1 MQVLV
6 CAILAVLP
14 LVRAGAH
21 PVYEAATAQA
31 TAVAF
36 IAHMYEEYS
45 WETKDSGS
53 PGKKPLFSAPAAE
66 LQRFFDARLT
76 KAILADRACEARVQ
90 GECNLD
96 FDPMWN
102 SQDPGGVTVQVVS
115 TRDSMVVQARL
126 HYPYDKETRVV
137 TYRMRNTPA
146 GLRIA
151 DMSAP
156 RWPSLLELLQQPVR

>member
-1 MQVLV
+1 M
-6 CAILAVLP
+6 LAVLLP
-14 LVRAGAH
+14 PARTGAH
-21 PVYEAATAQA
+21 SVYDAATAQT

-53 PGKKPLFSAPAAE
+53 PGKKPLFSAPAAV
-66 LQRFFDARLT
+66 LHRFFDARLT

-115 TRDSMVVQARL
+115 TRESMVVQARL

-151 DMSAP
+151 DMSGL
-156 RWPSLLELLQQPVR
+156 RWPSLLELLQQPVP